1 MRKLYEPTKQHVEKR
16 YEFESRVNIDR
27 YSYLMKMNTSHIV
40 EILKYGEIIFPL
52 LKILEILTFFA
63 PSTRGHSLLT
73 VITNLYGKNI
83 LYTFR
88 LKAIIIIEPSTY
100 SDPTQLS
107 SEASLDN

>member
-1 MRKLYEPTKQHVEKR
+1 MNQPSSMSRKDTNLRADYH
-16 YEFESRVNIDR
+16 
-27 YSYLMKMNTSHIV
+27 MKMNTSHIV

-52 LKILEILTFFA
+52 SKILEILTFFA
-63 PSTRGHSLLT
+63 LSTRGHSLLT
-73 VITNLYGKNI
+73 AIINLYGKNI

-100 SDPTQLS
+100 SDPTQLF